1 MSPELQRKLIGEACG
16 YSDVRP
22 EHWEDIDGLRRLID
36 LARAL
41 RRHEPISAAS
51 AASERG
57 LSTKTLMRD
66 FDMLRS
72 FGWEIEWDAKER
84 TYVLISA
91 PKPTLF

>member
-1 MSPELQRKLIGEACG
+1 MQQRK
-16 YSDVRP
+16 RTP
-22 EHWEDIDGLRRLID
+22 WRRDGIHRLLH

-41 RRHEPISAAS
+41 RRGKPISAAS
-51 AASERG
+51 EASARG

-72 FGWEIEWDAKER
+72 FGWEIEWDARER